1 MELSFVNKRVI
12 ITGADGFIGS
22 HLAKELIRLGARVFA
37 LIDKHRGCV
46 RLGRGAQ
53 NKITVQRV
61 DKWQIPILKNFLHTI
76 KPQIIFHLRAII
88 NPALSAEQTEH
99 SFQINLED
107 TKALAIAARELRLE
121 SFIHA
126 GTIAEYGAT
135 LAPLNENSETRHLS
149 AYGESKLAAT
159 NWLKSLYEECGFP
172 AVLLRSSVVYGPT
185 QKLHSYLIPNVIVSC
200 LKKENFHLPSAGL
213 SRRDPLFLSDE
224 VRGLLLAAITPSA
237 KGEIINLGLG
247 KPYAIRA
254 IANLINKQFGN
265 PITIIAAGAADNR
278 DENNDCWHDISKAER
293 LLGWRPRVSL
303 EAGLKTTIAW
313 YKKHYLDFA

>member
-1 MELSFVNKRVI
+1 MELSFINKRVI
-12 ITGADGFIGS
+12 ITGADGFIGW
-22 HLAKELIRLGARVFA
+22 HLVKELIRLGARVYA
-37 LIDKHRGCV
+37 LIDKDSHGD
-46 RLGRGAQ
+46 RLRDAQ
-53 NKITVQRV
+53 NGLTIYRTA
-61 DKWQIPILKNFLHTI
+61 KWQVGILKNLFKTVR
-76 KPQIIFHLRAII
+76 PQIIFHLRAVV
-88 NPALSAEQTEH
+88 NPTPGAEQREYF
-99 SFQINLED
+99 FQINVEE
-107 TKALAIAARELRLE
+107 TKALARAALELPLE
-121 SFIHA
+121 SFIHV

-135 LAPLNENSETRHLS
+135 SAPFNENSETRPIS

-159 NWLKSLYEECGFP
+159 NWLKSFYEECGFP

-185 QKLHSYLIPNVIVSC
+185 QKSHSYLIPGVIVSC
-200 LKKENFHLPSAGL
+200 LKKENFYLRSAGL
-213 SRRDPLFLSDE
+213 SKRDPLFLSDE
-224 VRGLLLAAITPSA
+224 VRGLLLAAVTPPA

-265 PITIIAAGAADNR
+265 PITIIAAGGADNR
-278 DENNDCWHDISKAER
+278 DENNDCWHDISNAER